1 METVKN
7 LVLDF
12 GGVLLDLDEQ
22 ATYQAFVRLGLKR
35 VPKDLASANLDFQ
48 RGKLS
53 EEQFVGYLKRYLPP
67 EISHDQVRDAWCA
80 MLGQVPER
88 RWELLRELARS
99 YRLFL
104 LSNTDDI
111 HIARLGK
118 TMDLEGFERL
128 FERVYYSPRTGLR
141 KPEPAIFKMLLSENG
156 LRADQTLF
164 IDDTQENILGAQA
177 VGMQAIWLD
186 LNRLRLEDLPLP
198 AHPRPW

>member
-22 ATYQAFVRLGLKR
+22 ATYQAFVRLGLKC

-111 HIARLGK
+111 HLARLGK

-186 LNRLRLEDLPLP
+186 LNNRRLEDLPLLP
-198 AHPRPW
+198 YPHS